1 MDLKKYVFENLEK
14 DIINKI
20 YDSKKEKNIIHK
32 IYCNDME
39 ELQHMNKT
47 KEYVEVTSRI
57 RKMERKLFQEFSKEN
72 VEKYI
77 EYTNQKISI
86 EAESQ
91 FEYRKIEKVVKLA
104 YYLLFI

>member
-1 MDLKKYVFENLEK
+1 MDLKKYVFEDSEK
-14 DIINKI
+14 DIMNKI

-39 ELQHMNKT
+39 ELQYMNKT
-47 KEYVEVTSRI
+47 KEYVEVTKKI

-91 FEYRKIEKVVKLA
+91 FELGFKTAIKIILQALK
-104 YYLLFI
+104 

>member
-91 FEYRKIEKVVKLA
+91 FELGFKTVIKIILQALK
-104 YYLLFI
+104 